1 MSKTETNKTS
11 KPLVHN
17 MTVDHEI
24 LQLLQEE
31 CAEVIQAASK
41 CIRFGEKNN
50 MLHLEKEIGDLFCI
64 MDIMHKHDMI
74 SYTKLDQFIQEKY
87 EKLERYSNVLK

>member
-1 MSKTETNKTS
+1 
-11 KPLVHN
+11 
-17 MTVDHEI
+17 MTTDHEV

-41 CIRFGEKNN
+41 CIRFGDKNN
-50 MLHLEKEIGDLFCI
+50 ILHLEKEIGDLFCI
-64 MDIMHKHDMI
+64 LDIMHKNDMI

-87 EKLERYSNVLK
+87 EKLERYSNIFK

>member
-1 MSKTETNKTS
+1 MQKNKTNKTDNPS
-11 KPLVHN
+11 THN
-17 MTVDHEI
+17 MTTDHEV

-41 CIRFGEKNN
+41 CIRFGDKNN
-50 MLHLEKEIGDLFCI
+50 ILHLEKEIGDLFCI
-64 MDIMHKHDMI
+64 LDIMHKNDMI

-87 EKLERYSNVLK
+87 EKLERYSNIFK

>member
-1 MSKTETNKTS
+1 MMVQTKTKATHKMSA
-11 KPLVHN
+11 
-17 MTVDHEI
+17 DHEV

-50 MLHLEKEIGDLFCI
+50 THQLEKEIGDLFCI
-64 MDIMHKHDMI
+64 LDIMHEFDMF
-74 SYTKLDQFIQEKY
+74 SYATVDQYILEKRKKLKE
-87 EKLERYSNVLK
+87 YSNLDL